1 MITFNLCIIINYS
14 YEWSYVCVY
23 IYIYIYTGFHQTEIH
38 LWHWQYPLIKKRERV
53 VLFKEVAVYTKQ
65 KWHIFLAIDA
75 IYSKYK

>member
-1 MITFNLCIIINYS
+1 MIVC
-14 YEWSYVCVY
+14 VCVY
-23 IYIYIYTGFHQTEIH
+23 IYIYTQGFIKQKFIFDTDNT
-38 LWHWQYPLIKKRERV
+38 PLIKKRERV